1 MDSLQSLNRLV
12 EHIPLPKMVELR
24 QTLPRPYLSDV
35 PQALREAVEHAN
47 VLDRIRPQAQV
58 AITAG
63 SRGVANIAVIIREIA
78 ALVQKKG
85 GYPFIVP
92 AMGSHGG
99 ATAKGQIDVL
109 HSLGITEDFCGCP
122 IRSSMETV
130 QLGTTDAH
138 GFPVHVDALAHHA
151 DATILVGRIKTHPSF
166 RGKVESGLAKMAVIG
181 LGNQTGASFCHQM
194 GMKSMS
200 QNIQEISSQIFQRS
214 NIIFGVGLIENA
226 FDETA
231 EIAVIPAEQILEEEP
246 RWLLR
251 AKSYQPSLPFPK
263 YDVLLVDE
271 VGKNISG
278 AGMDTD
284 LISRYTN
291 ADMPSNPKQQVIAA
305 LNLTEATHGNAAG
318 MGLIDLIP
326 RHFFQQIDFANT
338 YPNLL
343 TSRVLLSAKMPMVL
357 EDDRTVIKAAINCC
371 TNINPAKPRLI
382 HLKNTLEIGRL
393 MISEALIEQAR
404 ALPNVTLVGE
414 PQQMQFDCRGNLISP
429 F

>member
-99 ATAKGQIDVL
+99 ATAKGQIEVL

-194 GMKSMS
+194 GMKNMS

-371 TNINPAKPRLI
+371 TNINPA
-382 HLKNTLEIGRL
+382 
-393 MISEALIEQAR
+393 
-404 ALPNVTLVGE
+404 
-414 PQQMQFDCRGNLISP
+414 
-429 F
+429 